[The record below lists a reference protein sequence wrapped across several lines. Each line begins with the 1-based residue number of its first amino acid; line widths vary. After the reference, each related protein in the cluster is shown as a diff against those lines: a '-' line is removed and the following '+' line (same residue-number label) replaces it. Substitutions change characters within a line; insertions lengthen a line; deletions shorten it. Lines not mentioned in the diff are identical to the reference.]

1 MKQQSFLLDALAE
14 TTPDVILNAFAH
26 DAELGYEYLTRKRIA
41 VLCER
46 KVSPTLIAKIE
57 NLVQSGV
64 LEKSHFTMRNKAIG
78 FQYRLVK

>member
-1 MKQQSFLLDALAE
+1 MKQASFMVNVLAE

-26 DAELGYEYLTRKRIA
+26 DAALGYEYLTRKRIA

-57 NLVQSGV
+57 ALVETGV
-64 LEKSHFTMRNKAIG
+64 LEKTRFVMRNKAIG
-78 FQYRLVK
+78 YQYRLVK